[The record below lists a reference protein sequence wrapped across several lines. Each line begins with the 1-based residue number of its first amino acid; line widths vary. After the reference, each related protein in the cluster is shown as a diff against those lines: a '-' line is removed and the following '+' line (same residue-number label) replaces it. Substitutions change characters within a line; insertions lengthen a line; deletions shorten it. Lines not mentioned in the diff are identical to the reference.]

1 MGNPRRRGPRRGL
14 RLRSRDAPDFSKAAI
29 GPKAYARSLG
39 QVMRVIRLERELS
52 QDLVA
57 DAGGLSADTVRRCE
71 RGGGASMVTWAK
83 LASGTGLRLSEL
95 VSRCE
100 ANVSGERG
108 HDVQRLAAHAS
119 VNQLPDSRVRLAVLV
134 LEAIRRA

>member
-1 MGNPRRRGPRRGL
+1 MGNPRRRGPRR
-14 RLRSRDAPDFSKAAI
+14 RLERRSLDAPDFAKAAI
-29 GPKAYARSLG
+29 GPKAYAGGLG
-39 QVMRVIRLERELS
+39 QVMRAIRSERELS

-57 DAGGLSADTVRRCE
+57 EAAGLSADTVRRCE

-83 LASGTGLRLSEL
+83 IARGTGLRLSEL

-100 ANVSGERG
+100 ADVTGERG

-119 VNQLPDSRVRLAVLV
+119 VNQLADGRLRLAVLV
-134 LEAIRRA
+134 LEAIRRV